1 MKIHN
6 YNEFINEESK
16 IKKFIISMLFGLGL
30 SQAEAQYIDTI
41 QKANIIETL
50 HDYNKSP
57 YNISELKSNLRLNSV
72 VDVDSFIQRGLIIRP
87 DNTIKIKPN
96 FVKNLEI
103 FIDPRAIALGIIDNP
118 FSNTCFGFKLPIKN
132 K

>member
-1 MKIHN
+1 MRVYK
-6 YNEFINEESK
+6 YDEFVNEESK

-50 HDYNKSP
+50 YDYNKSP
-57 YNISELKSNLRLNSV
+57 YNMSELKSNLRLNSV
-72 VDVDSFIQRGLIIRP
+72 VDVDSFIQKGLIIRP

-103 FIDPRAIALGIIDNP
+103 FIDPRGTALGIINNP
-118 FSNTCFGFKLPIKN
+118 FSNTSLGFKMPIKN
-132 K
+132 R